1 MSYQIS
7 VLQRSEDGI
16 QSYTLALS
24 FTLTYGG
31 TGSVG
36 CSSARLYC
44 GMSSSGSVAVSA
56 YPPGVAW

>member
-1 MSYQIS
+1 M
-7 VLQRSEDGI
+7 LQRSEDGI